1 MLKKIITL
9 GLVATPGALMAID
22 VEATATI
29 VAATRVREV
38 VPMDF
43 GSIIPVPQAVPGTAP
58 QGGAPIAR
66 LRATGARDLNGSGL
80 RGGTAPGSRAG
91 TAAVFEFTGM
101 PGRNFTV
108 RPIPAFN
115 LSLQGNR
122 NVTMQVTVD
131 GLRAAGDNVDVAL
144 GMALANTTGV
154 RQFTLAST
162 LTVPRGQAPGI
173 YSGTY
178 SVTVDQ
184 N

>member
-1 MLKKIITL
+1 MLKKIIAL

-29 VAATRVREV
+29 VTATRVREV
-38 VPMDF
+38 DPMDF
-43 GSIIPVPQAVPGTAP
+43 GSIIPVPAAPPGTAP
-58 QGGAPIAR
+58 QGGDPVAR
-66 LRATGARDLNGSGL
+66 LRATGTRDLNGSGL
-80 RGGTAPGSRAG
+80 RGGTTPGSRAG

-101 PGRNFTV
+101 AGNTFTV

-131 GLRAAGDNVDVAL
+131 HLRAAGDNVDVAL
-144 GMALANTTGV
+144 GMALANPTGV
-154 RQFTLAST
+154 RRFTLAST
-162 LTVPRGQAPGI
+162 LTVPRGQTPGI

>member
-1 MLKKIITL
+1 MLKKIIAL

-22 VEATATI
+22 VEASATI
-29 VAATRVREV
+29 VPATQVREIAA
-38 VPMDF
+38 MHF
-43 GSIIPVPQAVPGTAP
+43 GSIIPVPAPPQGTAP
-58 QGGAPIAR
+58 QGGVPLAR
-66 LRATGARDLNGSGL
+66 LRPVGGRDLNGSGL

-101 PGRNFTV
+101 AGRTFTV

-115 LSLQGNR
+115 IALAGNPT
-122 NVTMQVTVD
+122 VTMQVTVES
-131 GLRAAGDNVDVAL
+131 LRAAGDNTDVAL
-144 GMALANTTGV
+144 GMAVANPNGV
-154 RQFTLAST
+154 RRFVLAST
-162 LTVPRGQAPGI
+162 LAVPRGQAPGA